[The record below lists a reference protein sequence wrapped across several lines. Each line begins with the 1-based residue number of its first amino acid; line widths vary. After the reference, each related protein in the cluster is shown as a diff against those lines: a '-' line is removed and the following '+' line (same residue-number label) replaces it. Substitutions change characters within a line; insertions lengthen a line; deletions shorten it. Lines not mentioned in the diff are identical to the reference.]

1 MLICG
6 DFIRFQHHQ
15 VIFAIIGGQSNR
27 DGTVAQVLVKKQ
39 HPVALR
45 VIHTESEWNCTF
57 TQFRFRI
64 QVVLNRSIRNSMK
77 LVNLSPEVLVFCRY
91 SNSCRRTLKWS
102 LVENIYKKNYAYL
115 FAPFELLR
123 VFMFSKESI
132 SWWEDVDTISTLT
145 QHNKSKPLN
154 ITMVET
160 QVNSL
165 TTISCMK
172 SSCLPLLNVIAKMCV
187 NIENHA
193 YNHFSFTIL

>member
-6 DFIRFQHHQ
+6 NFIRFQHHQ
-15 VIFAIIGGQSNR
+15 VIFATIGGQSNR

-57 TQFRFRI
+57 AQFRFRI

-102 LVENIYKKNYAYL
+102 LVENIYKKKL
-115 FAPFELLR
+115 CLL
-123 VFMFSKESI
+123 VCT
-132 SWWEDVDTISTLT
+132 V
-145 QHNKSKPLN
+145 
-154 ITMVET
+154 
-160 QVNSL
+160 
-165 TTISCMK
+165 
-172 SSCLPLLNVIAKMCV
+172 
-187 NIENHA
+187 
-193 YNHFSFTIL
+193 